1 VRGGALFICAFL
13 LTAAIVMVPALTHD
27 SLHTIFQR
35 TFSYQAN
42 RESPFSIWGLYQSS
56 ALLEDGQSFVEGAA
70 IAVAVAV
77 AFLPRRFDLVGLS
90 ATAAAVLLAVQLGI
104 DHWFYLYIPWF
115 FGLVMLALL
124 GQFSWAPG
132 EMLDA
137 ASESARSSRLA
148 AVW

>member
-1 VRGGALFICAFL
+1 VRSGALFLGAFL

-27 SLHTIFQR
+27 SLHTVFKR

-42 RESPFSIWGLYQSS
+42 RESPFSIWGLYENTA
-56 ALLEDGQSFVEGAA
+56 ALEVGRVVVEGAA
-70 IAVAVAV
+70 LALALAV

-90 ATAAAVLLAVQLGI
+90 ATAAAVSIAVQLGI

-124 GQFSWAPG
+124 GQFSWWPG
-132 EMLDA
+132 ETPDA